1 MNTYKVAGI
10 STTDKWTERNNN
22 TGLGQGR
29 YGQDLRRL
37 QERQLRNVVRGL
49 DANAAE
55 STPAFEWHLT
65 ADQIGKII
73 DLDGKPFSA
82 ARRRIVCSAMINLVR
97 KDGNV
102 DGGLTI
108 TFGVTSPSS

>member
-1 MNTYKVAGI
+1 MSQADFVNTYKVAGI

-22 TGLGQGR
+22 TGIGK
-29 YGQDLRRL
+29 
-37 QERQLRNVVRGL
+37 VVTDKTTDDYKNGNYEMWYGL

-73 DLDGKPFSA
+73 DLDGKLLSKYKDGKDMF
-82 ARRRIVCSAMINLVR
+82 VTINLVR

-108 TFGVTSPSS
+108 PSV